1 MDIKCTLLNGK
12 LDEDFYMSNLDG
24 YEVIGQDLVY
34 KLNKFIFGLK

>member
-24 YEVIGQDLVY
+24 YEAIGQDLVC
-34 KLNKFIFGLK
+34 KLNEFIYGFK